1 MDQTANLQVAD
12 IPDIALT
19 QQFPGQVLSTGS
31 AAILLLQNCSSIRSF
46 MDVEVPRT
54 ESSLSLR
61 SGSTQATQDEA
72 YLRCGNPNGSYRKP
86 QVTWENPP

>member
-1 MDQTANLQVAD
+1 MAEVRD

-61 SGSTQATQDEA
+61 SGSTQATRTLPTLGFQPVLTQHSFASEYCA
-72 YLRCGNPNGSYRKP
+72 S
-86 QVTWENPP
+86 Q